1 MLDNKQAPRCPY
13 CGAEMRIEKPIFA
26 NEYDASLVGAKAGW
40 FTQATCTKCWSV
52 APFVYG
58 TETEKDA
65 YEVVREKAMRRWQ
78 EPNRVLTLEEVLEIA
93 SSDYNTPE
101 QETVLWLERRVD
113 EGGYAT
119 IPNIFAEDGKIV
131 AEFSGIGFEVAL
143 ITEGYG
149 KLWRCWR
156 RKPTKN
162 ERENTPWE
170 ESKNE
175 V

>member
-1 MLDNKQAPRCPY
+1 MNNEKKQVPRCQY
-13 CGAEMRIEKPIFA
+13 CGAV
-26 NEYDASLVGAKAGW
+26 L
-40 FTQATCTKCWSV
+40 
-52 APFVYG
+52 
-58 TETEKDA
+58 
-65 YEVVREKAMRRWQ
+65 RWQ

-101 QETVLWLERRVD
+101 KESVLWLEGRGE

-131 AEFSGIGFEVAL
+131 VEFSGIGFDVAL

-149 KLWRCWR
+149 KHWRCWR

-170 ESKNE
+170 DEGR
-175 V
+175 